1 MDKALTAGS
10 IADHWLGAA
19 SYADGEMGI
28 VSDLCIPVGAI
39 CNMLNLPHV
48 ICYVLIVISLA
59 TSIPE
64 SVKLSGAFGKG
75 RILGVLMAFPVFKEI
90 SRFIFG
96 NSAKSK

>member
-1 MDKALTAGS
+1 MRCSATGVSIIALVGMEST
-10 IADHWLGAA
+10 LP
-19 SYADGEMGI
+19 
-28 VSDLCIPVGAI
+28 VSLSVSMVTHSG
-39 CNMLNLPHV
+39 
-48 ICYVLIVISLA
+48 VLIVISLA

>member
-1 MDKALTAGS
+1 M
-10 IADHWLGAA
+10 
-19 SYADGEMGI
+19 
-28 VSDLCIPVGAI
+28 
-39 CNMLNLPHV
+39 
-48 ICYVLIVISLA
+48 LIVISLA

-90 SRFIFG
+90 SRFFFG